1 MRKFKKLLTA
11 LLSASM
17 ALSFSTV
24 SAWAEDYTYTVTF
37 YAGNQGTFANMDDLT
52 VSGKGTP
59 QISMEGDRITVSGLT
74 QGDVIS
80 FDVNQGAVS
89 LGEDSKYYV
98 QGLRLSG
105 RDNDEQMEEPAFW
118 VTGDEDYVVAY
129 GIQGD
134 MTSYT
139 VNYVDENG
147 NELAPSRTYY
157 GNVGDKPVVAYLYMD
172 GYMPQVLTLTQT
184 LSANQ
189 AENVFTF
196 EYSPNPVEVIPGE
209 TVTITTTEPGTTN
222 VITQQVP
229 VAGTGVTGTGGTG
242 TGGTGAAGTGTG
254 TADAGAAGDNTAAGT
269 GTGAGDGT
277 VAGGDNQTGA
287 AADTAQEG
295 QAEAGEGQTGT
306 TEEIQDEETPLG
318 QIDLD
323 EGEEDAGEAQAEPDG
338 GDSSRGSAFPIA
350 AGVAGVAAA
359 AIVAGGIILLRM
371 RRK

>member
-139 VNYVDENG
+139 
-147 NELAPSRTYY
+147 
-157 GNVGDKPVVAYLYMD
+157 
-172 GYMPQVLTLTQT
+172 LTC
-184 LSANQ
+184 
-189 AENVFTF
+189 
-196 EYSPNPVEVIPGE
+196 IW
-209 TVTITTTEPGTTN
+209 
-222 VITQQVP
+222 
-229 VAGTGVTGTGGTG
+229 
-242 TGGTGAAGTGTG
+242 
-254 TADAGAAGDNTAAGT
+254 TA
-269 GTGAGDGT
+269 
-277 VAGGDNQTGA
+277 
-287 AADTAQEG
+287 
-295 QAEAGEGQTGT
+295 
-306 TEEIQDEETPLG
+306 IC
-318 QIDLD
+318 
-323 EGEEDAGEAQAEPDG
+323 
-338 GDSSRGSAFPIA
+338 
-350 AGVAGVAAA
+350 
-359 AIVAGGIILLRM
+359 LRH
-371 RRK
+371 